1 MRISTKVAAEIAAT
15 ALVASAAA
23 VTLGATTTA
32 GAATTCSATASTTKN
47 DISTLGVTHTY
58 KKTVSPTTAQDG
70 STVTYQIVVG
80 TTGIG

>member
-1 MRISTKVAAEIAAT
+1 MRISTKMAAPIATT
-15 ALVASAAA
+15 AMVVSAAA
-23 VTLGATTTA
+23 ITLGATTTA
-32 GAATTCSATASTTKN
+32 SAATCSASASTTKN